1 MSWFCWYF
9 EEASCGFTPGP
20 EKGEL
25 GHSEGAFRNIESG
38 CLTFYFIC
46 KGDTYEGKEPERR
59 LDKSQCWNLFGICG
73 NLSKG

>member
-1 MSWFCWYF
+1 MKRREYVVILIACLMSWFCWYF

-38 CLTFYFIC
+38 CLTFYF
-46 KGDTYEGKEPERR
+46 
-59 LDKSQCWNLFGICG
+59 NLRG
-73 NLSKG
+73 